1 MNLAA
6 SDVRRVR
13 VEQRSESSKDAA
25 LGLATQSKKNEI
37 VTRENCVHDLR
48 NDRVVVTDDARE
60 NRTVLSKLRNQVVAQ
75 LVFHTARAQF
85 FFRKGASAQLAE
97 GEGKTHRGTTPKALS
112 YQPETAAEYF
122 DYTPAWKQAFGGG
135 RQLGTRTLLIV
146 IPTLT
151 SEGPRRRTFRCVWTC
166 RDVERSRS
174 YVRSVVFPP
183 AVLPEL
189 ADVGSLSRPLL
200 ACEFGMTTH

>member
-1 MNLAA
+1 MRSGRGPPALRGPRSVGA
-6 SDVRRVR
+6 SVMH
-13 VEQRSESSKDAA
+13 ENNPAA
-25 LGLATQSKKNEI
+25 LRLETKI
-37 VTRENCVHDLR
+37 H
-48 NDRVVVTDDARE
+48 
-60 NRTVLSKLRNQVVAQ
+60 
-75 LVFHTARAQF
+75 
-85 FFRKGASAQLAE
+85 SAQLAE

-135 RQLGTRTLLIV
+135 RQLGSRTLLIV

-183 AVLPEL
+183 ACIARTRSRRVP
-189 ADVGSLSRPLL
+189 LSPAFSVRVRDDNTLN
-200 ACEFGMTTH
+200 